1 MKTVLLDFNGTLF
14 FDTGFHME
22 AWSKIYQELTGKIG
36 ENMGPEH
43 LCGPR
48 NEDIIN
54 SIKPGL
60 TREERDEISA
70 RKEALYRKVCVQHQK
85 QLKLVAGVEEFLD
98 YLVKNGITFTLASAS
113 IMDNINFYFETFG
126 LDRWFDKESIVYD
139 DGTYPDKGAMHVEAA
154 KRLNTSIERCVVI
167 EDSTYAISLTKD
179 YGASTIIGI
188 GSRSV
193 HPDLI
198 RSGATYCIEDF
209 TQIDMSWLKD

>member
-22 AWSKIYQELTGKIG
+22 AWSKIYQELTGKTG
-36 ENMGPEH
+36 EDMGPEH

-48 NEDIIN
+48 NDDVIN

-70 RKEALYRKVCVQHQK
+70 RKEALYRRVCVQHPE
-85 QLKLVAGVEEFLD
+85 QLKLVAGAEVFLD
-98 YLVKNGITFTLASAS
+98 SLVGVGVPFTLASAS
-113 IMDNINFYFETFG
+113 IMDNINFYFDTFG

-139 DGTYPDKGAMHVEAA
+139 DGTYPNKGAMHVEAA

-167 EDSTYAISLTKD
+167 EDSTYAISLAKEC
-179 YGASTIIGI
+179 GASTIIGI

-198 RSGATYCIEDF
+198 RSGANYCIEDF